1 MGILLRLLADPVMLL
16 SRWTLDKPGAYAE
29 KRTALR
35 TGSTRVLI
43 PDRLAK
49 VTPLDLPDPS
59 GNGVPLQ
66 PSSWIGC
73 LGCLGCLSAFIL
85 LFFLSVGYWYIV
97 YLAIIAVVV
106 ILWAIVILVSFVVA
120 RSIFRSFT
128 R

>member
-1 MGILLRLLADPVMLL
+1 MRFLLRLLADPVMLL
-16 SRWTLDKPGAYAE
+16 SRWTLDKLGAYGE
-29 KRTALR
+29 KRTAHR

-59 GNGVPLQ
+59 GDA
-66 PSSWIGC
+66 SSWIGC

>member
-1 MGILLRLLADPVMLL
+1 MRFLLRLLADPVMLL
-16 SRWTLDKPGAYAE
+16 SRWTLDKLGAYAE
-29 KRTALR
+29 KRTAHR

-59 GNGVPLQ
+59 GDA
-66 PSSWIGC
+66 SSWIGC